1 VLLGFDDAFIGELC
15 PPRDFGHD
23 VLRDC
28 LEEVEAGLVSADEH
42 RAQIPDRV
50 TFVGHRL
57 GGGARSILQIG
68 YVPTGDIRL
77 DQVRGHSL
85 EATATKG
92 TPKWRNPHSFAAR
105 PRVIRLCGCRN
116 EPSGVR
122 SGKRRQPLSAVGER
136 SFPLEKVVGRE
147 SELVRIRGFFD
158 EEHAPLA
165 LWLEGAAG
173 IGKTTLW
180 RAGMELARERD
191 FHVLACQPTAAETT
205 FSFAALGDLLT
216 NDFADLFP
224 ELPGPQRRALEVALA
239 LASGEGPG
247 VGEHFIGLAF
257 LSSLQILAAQQ
268 SVLVAVDDVQWLDR
282 PSAAVL
288 QFAARR
294 LTNADIK
301 LLVAARLREDAR
313 PLQLERD
320 LAQNLLRVDVGP
332 LSLGALHRLVLSRLG
347 EPLSRP
353 TLHKVHDVSG
363 GNPFYALEIARFLM
377 ERGSTLRPAEPLPIP
392 RTLEELVRVRLD
404 RLPATVRHLLEAA
417 ALLAEPT
424 PIALTAA
431 ASEPELE
438 ADALDRALGAGV
450 IELEGDRV
458 RFTHP
463 LLATAVVSEVGPQR
477 LRQVHARLAQIVIDP
492 EERARH
498 LALATEGPD
507 AEVAGSLEQAA
518 QRAARRGAPAV
529 AAELAEL
536 AAQRTPTG
544 DHEARWRRLIEAGLR
559 YATAGDLPRARAL
572 LEPLTDEIPPGPRR
586 AEVLLNLADFCWD
599 DAGAAIELAERAL
612 AEVGSDDSCRAR
624 IHMVLSSRALE
635 AEARSA
641 LGHSRAAHE
650 DAGRAADEELTL
662 LALVNLVHVE
672 VCVGEMTPG
681 LLDRALAR
689 VSMDGTRH
697 GRIPH
702 FESPHFVLGLALLGL
717 NRFEEAKALF
727 DRARVDSLEQGV
739 PFAAACAD
747 EFLAEV
753 ECRLGTWHAA
763 ALHASECSELYQQLG
778 TENQPQQ
785 LYATALVDAHLGNVD
800 EARTAAERG
809 AVIATE
815 VGQEFW
821 AIANRWVLGFL
832 ELSLDNPARAI
843 EYLQPPAR
851 ARVTSLWHMPSNYD
865 FLETAIEAFVAVGDL
880 DAAAVLLDALQDRA
894 RRMDSPW
901 ERATRARCRGL
912 LRSAQGD
919 HDGARAAFDEA
930 LREHEQLNVP
940 FDRARTLHALG
951 VLQRRLK
958 QRRAARVSLEAALA
972 VFEEL
977 GALLWIEKARTE
989 LKRIAGRT
997 PAGDALTP
1005 TERRVAELVAE
1016 GHPNK
1021 EIAAMLFVTVKTVEA
1036 NLTRIYAKLGVR
1048 SRTELA
1054 RLLVDKS
1061 PVPEKAQ
1068 TST

>member
-1 VLLGFDDAFIGELC
+1 M
-15 PPRDFGHD
+15 
-23 VLRDC
+23 
-28 LEEVEAGLVSADEH
+28 LE
-42 RAQIPDRV
+42 
-50 TFVGHRL
+50 
-57 GGGARSILQIG
+57 
-68 YVPTGDIRL
+68 
-77 DQVRGHSL
+77 
-85 EATATKG
+85 
-92 TPKWRNPHSFAAR
+92 N
-105 PRVIRLCGCRN
+105 
-116 EPSGVR
+116 
-122 SGKRRQPLSAVGER
+122 
-136 SFPLEKVVGRE
+136 VVGRE
-147 SELVRIRGFFD
+147 AELDRIGGFFRG
-158 EEHAPLA
+158 EPGSLA

-180 RAGMELARERD
+180 RAGIELGREREY
-191 FHVLACQPTAAETT
+191 HVLACQPTAAETA
-205 FSFAALGDLLT
+205 FSFAALGDLLR
-216 NDFADLFP
+216 NDVADVLP

-239 LASGEGPG
+239 LASSGGPA
-247 VGEHFIGLAF
+247 VGQHLIGLAF
-257 LSSLQILAAQQ
+257 LSALQLLAAREP
-268 SVLVAVDDVQWLDR
+268 VLVAVDDVQWLDP

-294 LTNADIK
+294 LTTANVK
-301 LLVAARLREDAR
+301 LLVAARLEEDAQ

-332 LSLGALHRLVLSRLG
+332 LSFGALHRLVLSRLG

-353 TLHKVHDVSG
+353 TLRKVHDVSG
-363 GNPFYALEIARFLM
+363 GNPFYALEIARFLL
-377 ERGSTLRPAEPLPIP
+377 ERGSTLRPAEPLPVP

-424 PIALTAA
+424 PAALTAA
-431 ASEPELE
+431 ASEPERE
-438 ADALDRALGAGV
+438 AGALDRALAAGL
-450 IELEGDRV
+450 IELEGQRI

-463 LLATAVVSEVGPQR
+463 LLAAAVVSGIGPQR
-477 LRQVHARLAQIVIDP
+477 RQQLHARLAQIVSDP

-498 LALATEGPD
+498 LALATEG
-507 AEVAGSLEQAA
+507 AEAEIAESLEQAA
-518 QRAARRGAPAV
+518 ERAARRGAPAV

-536 AAQRTPTG
+536 ASQRTPTT
-544 DHEARWRRLIEAGLR
+544 DHDARWRRLIEAGLR
-559 YATAGDLPRARAL
+559 YATAGDLARARAL
-572 LEPLTDEIPPGPRR
+572 LEPLTNEIPPGPRR
-586 AEVLLNLADFCWD
+586 AEVLLNLADFRWD
-599 DAGAAIELAERAL
+599 DAGAAIELGERAL
-612 AEVGSDDSCRAR
+612 AEVGSDDACRAR

-635 AEARSA
+635 AEAGSA
-641 LGHSRAAHE
+641 LGHSRAAYE
-650 DAGRAADEELTL
+650 SAERAADVELTL

-689 VSMDGTRH
+689 VSIDGARDA
-697 GRIPH
+697 RIPH

-753 ECRLGTWHAA
+753 ECRLGNWHAA

-778 TENQPQQ
+778 TKNQPQQ
-785 LYATALVDAHLGNVD
+785 LYATALVDAHLGKLE

-809 AVIATE
+809 AAIATE
-815 VGQEFW
+815 VGEEFW
-821 AIANRWVLGFL
+821 AIANRRVLGL
-832 ELSLDNPARAI
+832 VELSLDNPARAI
-843 EYLQPPAR
+843 EYLRPPAR
-851 ARVTSLWHMPSNYD
+851 THIASLWHMPSNCD
-865 FLETAIEAFVAVGDL
+865 FLETAIEAFVGVGDL
-880 DAAAVLLDALQDRA
+880 AAAAQLLDGLQERA
-894 RRMDSPW
+894 RRIDSPW
-901 ERATRARCRGL
+901 ERAIRARCRGL

-930 LREHEQLNVP
+930 LREHEQLNLP
-940 FDRARTLHALG
+940 FDRGRTLLALG
-951 VLQRRLK
+951 ALQRRLK

-977 GALLWIEKARTE
+977 GARLWAEKARTE

-1021 EIAAMLFVTVKTVEA
+1021 EIAATLFVTVKTVEA
-1036 NLTRIYAKLGVR
+1036 NLTRIYAKLGIR

-1061 PVPEKAQ
+1061 PVPERAQ